1 MTIFTNNL
9 DRLLSEAYGEY
20 SNLASKEI
28 LDYINNLN
36 SKHWLSKS
44 VLESLIMFFFIFEK
58 ELDNKLAIF
67 YSILFISNKN
77 INSFIKKDRIFNMF
91 NNDMVKQIRF
101 LDNYSVFVNNDF
113 NLTINDFNIFNDI
126 LEYHRPVMLN
136 GFYVGLSLNSKI
148 GLTSKSILGHKI
160 TKETLANSLIEL
172 SKRSDSFVSK
182 IIKQE
187 FDNSI
192 KMLTNNFE
200 KIKVE

>member
-148 GLTSKSILGHKI
+148 GLTSKSILGHKL
-160 TKETLANSLIEL
+160 TKDTLAKSLIEL